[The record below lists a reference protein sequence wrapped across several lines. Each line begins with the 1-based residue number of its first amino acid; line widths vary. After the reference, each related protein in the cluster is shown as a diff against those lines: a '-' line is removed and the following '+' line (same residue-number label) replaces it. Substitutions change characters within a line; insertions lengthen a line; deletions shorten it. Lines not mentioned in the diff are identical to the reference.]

1 MTETKIA
8 KITCITCPN
17 GCLITV
23 TEHPDGKCETE
34 GAGCKRGEE
43 YAVQE
48 YREPKRMLITTMR
61 IEGGI
66 LPVLPVR
73 SNKALPKGRIFDA
86 VKQVNA
92 TSVRA
97 PVKMGTV
104 IIPNLLGLGVDV
116 IASRDMVTTVALVAK
131 AK

>member
-1 MTETKIA
+1 MTNTKSA
-8 KITCITCPN
+8 EITCIICPN
-17 GCLITV
+17 GCHIMV
-23 TEHPDGKCETE
+23 TEQPDCKCTTE
-34 GAGCKRGEE
+34 GEGCKRGQE

-73 SNKALPKGRIFDA
+73 STKELPKGRIFDA
-86 VKQVNA
+86 VKHVSTIA
-92 TSVRA
+92 VKA

-104 IIPNLLGLGVDV
+104 IVPNLLGLGVDV
-116 IASRDMVTTVALVAK
+116 IASRDMEAK